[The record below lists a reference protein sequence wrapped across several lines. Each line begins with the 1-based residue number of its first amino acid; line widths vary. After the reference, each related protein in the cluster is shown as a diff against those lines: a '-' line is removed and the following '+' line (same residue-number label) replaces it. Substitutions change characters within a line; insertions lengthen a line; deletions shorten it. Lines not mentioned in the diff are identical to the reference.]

1 MLIPK
6 KAGVFILILS
16 FITAFSLSAAGEVYF
31 EDDFEAD
38 DIGDEPSLWNMVG
51 GFTLEVVE
59 DPQNPNN
66 KVLAETGEADG
77 LGVPT
82 PIGWEKQDFWTDYV
96 WEFDWMWEMDVYVGT
111 AHRYQDAQHYYHSS
125 RRLGGANFII
135 YNWNGDWNELD
146 NKPWSSK
153 TYTWYRMQISDIGDE
168 HIVKG
173 KERDDNT
180 PFDELNP
187 IVSAIDDTYADG
199 PIGLFGAEG
208 SLYWDNIVVYEP
220 GTDPKAVKPAS
231 KLAVAW
237 GKIKVVL

>member
-16 FITAFSLSAAGEVYF
+16 FIAAFSLSATGEVYF

-38 DIGDEPSLWNMVG
+38 DIGDEPSLWNMIG

-125 RRLGGANFII
+125 RRLGG
-135 YNWNGDWNELD
+135 
-146 NKPWSSK
+146 
-153 TYTWYRMQISDIGDE
+153 QISSYITGTATGMSLITSPGVPKLILGIGCRSPTL
-168 HIVKG
+168 G
-173 KERDDNT
+173 TNT
-180 PFDELNP
+180 L
-187 IVSAIDDTYADG
+187 
-199 PIGLFGAEG
+199 
-208 SLYWDNIVVYEP
+208 
-220 GTDPKAVKPAS
+220 
-231 KLAVAW
+231 
-237 GKIKVVL
+237 